1 MAGTIRWN
9 FIVGAVSFVLT
20 FLLSLGSNVW
30 LTTLLRSLYSFAILF
45 AVTFGFRFI
54 IGLLLSA
61 GGPPVNETAAAPA
74 EGPAPNKNLGQHLD
88 LTTPSDET
96 VQEAAAGA
104 DREEAEFAPLLPT
117 KLVTRKQP
125 DTEQSVRA
133 LRQMSEE

>member
-45 AVTFGFRFI
+45 IVTFGFRFI
-54 IGLLLSA
+54 MGLLLSA
-61 GGPPVNETAAAPA
+61 GGSAINETAAAPV
-74 EGPAPNKNLGQHLD
+74 EGSAPNKNLGQHLD
-88 LTTPSDET
+88 LTTPDET
-96 VQEAAAGA
+96 VQEAADGA

>member
-9 FIVGAVSFVLT
+9 FVVGAVSFVLT
-20 FLLSLGSNVW
+20 FLLSLGSNVL

-54 IGLLLSA
+54 MGLLLSS
-61 GGPPVNETAAAPA
+61 GGPGANETAAAAA
-74 EGPAPNKNLGQHLD
+74 ESPAPNENLGRHLD
-88 LTTPSDET
+88 LTTPDET
-96 VQEAAAGA
+96 AHQTADGA
-104 DREEAEFAPLLPT
+104 DREEAEFSPLLPT

>member
-30 LTTLLRSLYSFAILF
+30 LTTLLRSVYSFVILF

-54 IGLLLSA
+54 MALLLSA
-61 GGPPVNETAAAPA
+61 NSPAVNETAAAAA
-74 EGPAPNKNLGQHLD
+74 EGPSPNKNLGQHLD
-88 LTTPSDET
+88 LTTPDET
-96 VQEAAAGA
+96 AQKAAEGV

-125 DTEQSVRA
+125 DTEQAVRA

>member
-30 LTTLLRSLYSFAILF
+30 LTTLLRSVYSFVILF

-54 IGLLLSA
+54 MGLLLSA
-61 GGPPVNETAAAPA
+61 KSPAVNETAAAAA
-74 EGPAPNKNLGQHLD
+74 EGPSPNKNLGQHLD
-88 LTTPSDET
+88 LTTPDET
-96 VQEAAAGA
+96 AQKTADGV

>member
-9 FIVGAVSFVLT
+9 FVVGAVSFVLT
-20 FLLSLGSNVW
+20 FLLSLSSNVW
-30 LTTLLRSLYSFAILF
+30 LTTLLRSVYSFVILF
-45 AVTFGFRFI
+45 VVTFGFRFI
-54 IGLLLSA
+54 MGLLLSA
-61 GGPPVNETAAAPA
+61 NRTAVNETAAAAA
-74 EGPAPNKNLGQHLD
+74 EGPSPNKNLGQHLD
-88 LTTPSDET
+88 LTTPDET
-96 VQEAAAGA
+96 AQKAADGV